1 MSMDSLAGILPR
13 LLKDLGLEDD
23 AAGWRVVAEWPALA
37 GERIAR
43 RTRATGFREGVLTV
57 EVEGSAWMH
66 ELGFLKRELVRKV
79 NQHLGGSIVRDV
91 RFILA
96 RGGIQR

>member
-1 MSMDSLAGILPR
+1 MNSIATILPG
-13 LLKDLGLEDD
+13 LLRELGLEDH
-23 AAGWRVVAEWPALA
+23 ARGWRAVSEWTALA

-43 RTRATGFREGVLTV
+43 RARATGFRDGVLTV

-66 ELGFLKRELVRKV
+66 ELGFLKADLVRRA
-79 NQHLGGSIVRDV
+79 NQHIGAEVVREV
-91 RFILA
+91 RFVLA

>member
-1 MSMDSLAGILPR
+1 MKSLAAILPGLMR
-13 LLKDLGLEDD
+13 ELGLEER
-23 AAGWRVVAEWPALA
+23 ATGWRAVSEWPALA

-43 RTRATGFREGVLTV
+43 RTRATGFRDGVLSV

-66 ELGFLKRELVRKV
+66 ELGLLSRDLVRRV
-79 NQHLGGSIVRDV
+79 NEHLGANVVREV
-91 RFILA
+91 RFTLS

>member
-1 MSMDSLAGILPR
+1 MSMDSLATILPGLMR
-13 LLKDLGLEDD
+13 RLGLEEG
-23 AAGWRVVAEWPALA
+23 ARGWRAVTEWPALA

-43 RTRATGFREGVLTV
+43 RTRATSFRDGVVTV

-66 ELGFLKRELVRKV
+66 ELSFLKPELVRRA
-79 NQHLGGSIVRDV
+79 NQLLGAGTVREV
-91 RFILA
+91 RFVLA